1 MPSQDWDG
9 IGISIALMYST
20 GASFCVGN
28 EIDDGR
34 ISPASNAEKAAR
46 DTTKHVTDTS
56 HRYHGHFEAFFG
68 HRSRYTQAMHNTSS
82 QHSVRRLNPFRIEKL
97 DEVDLSNY

>member
-20 GASFCVGN
+20 GASFCVDN
-28 EIDDGR
+28 VIEDGR

-46 DTTKHVTDTS
+46 DITKHVIDTS
-56 HRYHGHFEAFFG
+56 HRYHGHTEAFFG
-68 HRSRYTQAMHNTSS
+68 HRGMNSCELRDAKAIHNAPSAN
-82 QHSVRRLNPFRIEKL
+82 SVQPLQLNKA
-97 DEVDLSNY
+97 